1 MQRGDRMLTLPAEE
15 GARQLVLILLADAET
30 AATRLARATGA
41 EPLHDFRVA
50 VRRLRSLMRALR
62 PWLPHLKRRH
72 ERRLGRLARSTNQVR
87 DAQVHLAW
95 LRGPGRQVAIASRRA
110 GYELVVSR
118 LETRL
123 HQGPLA
129 TELVERFRR
138 LGTKLTRRLHRSV
151 PAGPDALGVVMAKL
165 LRAQREAFTT
175 RMALVGG
182 AADQEGA
189 HRARIEG
196 KRLRYLLEPTRSWR
210 SAGARRLLA
219 RLKDAQTALGELH
232 DAHVLSVELAD
243 ALSSAPETKTRRP
256 VPQADPRPGIVA
268 LAVRLTRHRNA
279 MHAAVERQWRA
290 SEMAQLAQDVEA
302 VAAALETATRGE
314 T

>member
-151 PAGPDALGVVMAKL
+151 PAGPDA
-165 LRAQREAFTT
+165 FTT